1 MPFPDPLHSVA
12 TREWKKVKEPE
23 EKLLLTAAAD
33 VRANGSFGERWLVV
47 TDQRVVVL
55 PGTGSGEDGYLAIP
69 LAEITEATT
78 ESLVGG
84 GRLEVQQQG
93 LPRRVIEYTNSQT
106 PKFAEVA
113 RGIQQLA
120 KGQPLAI
127 TDELPKLRCDK
138 CGRLLP
144 EKNGLCPKCVHKGA
158 MALRLAGYLRPHWQQ
173 TALLA
178 TLALTKTGVQ
188 LLPPVIQKTI
198 IDGVLTP
205 PVEGANTGG
214 HYGDFGFLV
223 LMVLALVGAGLAT
236 SGADVAAG
244 WFAASLSTRIT
255 AAVRSELYHSLE
267 RLSLLF
273 HSKREK
279 GVLMSV
285 VTRDTD
291 NLNYFLMDGIP
302 YLLSNGLMLI
312 GITLIMLLY
321 SWQLTLIILIPAPL
335 VVIGGATLWGQ
346 LRPLWAKVSQS
357 WALFSAHLNES
368 LAGIRVAKAFSQ
380 ENAEIRRFSRKNAD
394 LADIT
399 IREGRLWFTAFA
411 GLNFIT
417 SSGAFLAWLAGGRA
431 VMVGDLTLGTLVA
444 FIGYLWLLYGPLQW
458 FNQIYNW
465 MSRAM
470 AGAERVFEIVDQ
482 EPEPY
487 REPNAIVLPRIEGA
501 VEFRDVTFGYDPSKP
516 VLKDIA
522 VSIKPGEMIGLVG
535 KSGAG
540 KSTFANLICRFYEA
554 DHGEVLIDGHDVRAL
569 QLESL
574 RSQIGMVLQ
583 DQFLFNGTIADN
595 IGYAKPE
602 ASRAELIAAARAANA
617 HEFIV
622 GKPDGYDTRV
632 GENGGNLSGGEKQ
645 RIAIARAILRDPRIL
660 ILDEATSSVDTET
673 EHQIQQALA
682 RLVQGRTTFAI
693 AHRLSTLRN
702 ANRLIVLDDGKL
714 AEVGTHDE
722 LLASG
727 GIYAR
732 LVKMQQEVSNIQAV
746 AS

>member
-1 MPFPDPLHSVA
+1 MPFPDPLHSMA
-12 TREWKKVKEPE
+12 TQQWETVKQPE
-23 EKLLLTAAAD
+23 EEVLLTATAD

-55 PGTGSGEDGYLAIP
+55 PGTEPGEDGYLAIP
-69 LAEITEATT
+69 LTDITEATT

-84 GRLEVQQQG
+84 GRLEVRQQG
-93 LPRRVIEYTNSQT
+93 LPRSVIEYTSSQA

-120 KGQPLAI
+120 KGRPLAI

-144 EKNGLCPKCVHKGA
+144 EKNGLCPHCVPKGA

-173 TALLA
+173 TAFLA
-178 TLALTKTGVQ
+178 TLAVTKTGVQ

-223 LMVLALVGAGLAT
+223 LMVLALVAAGLAT

-255 AAVRSELYHSLE
+255 AAVRSELYRSLE

-273 HSKREK
+273 HNKREK

-291 NLNYFLMDGIP
+291 NLNYFLMDGVP
-302 YLLSNGLMLI
+302 YLFSNGLMLI

-335 VVIGGATLWGQ
+335 VVIGGAILWRR
-346 LRPLWAKVSQS
+346 LRPLWAKLSQS
-357 WALFSAHLNES
+357 WALFSAHLSES

-380 ENAEIRRFSRKNAD
+380 ENAEIRRFSQKNAA
-394 LADIT
+394 LADLT

-417 SSGAFLAWLAGGRA
+417 GSGAFLAWLAGGRA
-431 VMVGDLTLGTLVA
+431 VMVGDLTIGTLVA

-458 FNQIYNW
+458 FNQVYNW

-487 REPNAIVLPRIEGA
+487 KEPDAIVIPRIEGA

-516 VLKDIA
+516 VLKDVA
-522 VSIKPGEMIGLVG
+522 VTVAPGEMIGLVG

-540 KSTFANLICRFYEA
+540 KSTFVNLICRFYEA
-554 DHGEVLIDGHDVRAL
+554 DHGEILIDGHDIRDL

-595 IGYAKPE
+595 IGYAQPE

-622 GKPDGYDTRV
+622 AKPDGYDTRV
-632 GENGGNLSGGEKQ
+632 GENGTKLSGGEKQ
-645 RIAIARAILRDPRIL
+645 RIAIARAILRDPRFL

-702 ANRLIVLDDGKL
+702 ANRLIVFDEGRLV
-714 AEVGTHDE
+714 EIGTHDE

-732 LVKMQQEVSNIQAV
+732 LVKLQQEVSNIQAV
-746 AS
+746 AG

>member
-1 MPFPDPLHSVA
+1 
-12 TREWKKVKEPE
+12 
-23 EKLLLTAAAD
+23 
-33 VRANGSFGERWLVV
+33 
-47 TDQRVVVL
+47 
-55 PGTGSGEDGYLAIP
+55 
-69 LAEITEATT
+69 
-78 ESLVGG
+78 
-84 GRLEVQQQG
+84 
-93 LPRRVIEYTNSQT
+93 
-106 PKFAEVA
+106 
-113 RGIQQLA
+113 
-120 KGQPLAI
+120 
-127 TDELPKLRCDK
+127 
-138 CGRLLP
+138 
-144 EKNGLCPKCVHKGA
+144 
-158 MALRLAGYLRPHWQQ
+158 
-173 TALLA
+173 
-178 TLALTKTGVQ
+178 
-188 LLPPVIQKTI
+188 
-198 IDGVLTP
+198 
-205 PVEGANTGG
+205 
-214 HYGDFGFLV
+214 
-223 LMVLALVGAGLAT
+223 
-236 SGADVAAG
+236 
-244 WFAASLSTRIT
+244 
-255 AAVRSELYHSLE
+255 
-267 RLSLLF
+267 
-273 HSKREK
+273 
-279 GVLMSV
+279 
-285 VTRDTD
+285 
-291 NLNYFLMDGIP
+291 
-302 YLLSNGLMLI
+302 
-312 GITLIMLLY
+312 
-321 SWQLTLIILIPAPL
+321 
-335 VVIGGATLWGQ
+335 
-346 LRPLWAKVSQS
+346 
-357 WALFSAHLNES
+357 
-368 LAGIRVAKAFSQ
+368 
-380 ENAEIRRFSRKNAD
+380 
-394 LADIT
+394 
-399 IREGRLWFTAFA
+399 
-411 GLNFIT
+411 
-417 SSGAFLAWLAGGRA
+417 
-431 VMVGDLTLGTLVA
+431 MVGDLTLGTLVA